1 MGRYE
6 TLEGVDAP
14 VEVSEKLMPPRCLPL
29 NASALSASDAVK
41 RENTARQREI
51 VVPRAEEVELP
62 SDGHMCRV
70 IATAIF

>member
-6 TLEGVDAP
+6 TLAGVDAP

-29 NASALSASDAVK
+29 DASALSASDAVK

-51 VVPRAEEVELP
+51 VVPRLKKSNCLHCVE
-62 SDGHMCRV
+62 
-70 IATAIF
+70 